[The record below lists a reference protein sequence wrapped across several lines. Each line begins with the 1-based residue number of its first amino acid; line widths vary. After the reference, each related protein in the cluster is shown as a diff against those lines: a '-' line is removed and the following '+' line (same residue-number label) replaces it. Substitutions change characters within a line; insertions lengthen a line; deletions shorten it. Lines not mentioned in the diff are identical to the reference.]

1 MYLFKI
7 HKGIY
12 ARVFIILS
20 CLFLF
25 IPSINQTDYVN
36 PTITSKTLF
45 FVYTIL
51 IAFSFYILNIIVNRK
66 KVFVLK
72 ISKIDVSV
80 SAIFILIIVNKYF
93 LQSNYGFSIRFIEL
107 LGLGVLYIVLR
118 NFSFKNYIWLL
129 LVIVVSGIIQAVYGN
144 LQLLGYYASN
154 HSIFKMT
161 GSYFNPG
168 PYAGFLT
175 AVWPIALGMYLFKDK
190 EVKQLQLKN
199 KSNYTHNLI
208 TVLFEYIP
216 LLGII
221 SIILVLPAT
230 QSRSA
235 WLAVL
240 LSSAILIEYRYSI
253 LKELF
258 KNINR
263 LKKSVLIIVSLS
275 IIGAGLIGVYNFKE
289 ESSNGRLF
297 IWEVSTKIIKENP
310 FFGVG
315 HDRFKANYMNA
326 QADFFKENGETK
338 DALVADNTYYAFN
351 EWLQYIVE
359 NGLIGVV
366 FLALFLYVL
375 FKVTVGE
382 NKKNIAIILFSGL
395 LAISV
400 FAFFSYPMQ
409 ILPIKMILIVLI
421 GFLSKLDR
429 KKYKIISIQ
438 NRSRPYALGFFKTA
452 IFILSTIGIVKG
464 VTYTNTLEK
473 SFKMWQNALS
483 TYQYGDYEGA
493 IQEYEEAYPI
503 LKKEGDFLMNYGKAL
518 SMNKQ
523 NRQAVK
529 ILEEAKIHLN
539 TTIIETALGDAYRD
553 LKQCNNAEKAYQN
566 AANMIP
572 IRFFPMYL
580 LAKMY
585 DESGNRTEAIAMAQK
600 ILNKNIKVP
609 STAIKEMKAEMKIL
623 VKSDNN
629 NGHKN

>member
-1 MYLFKI
+1 MGYLTCNR
-7 HKGIY
+7 Y
-12 ARVFIILS
+12 IIQ
-20 CLFLF
+20 
-25 IPSINQTDYVN
+25 PEYN
-36 PTITSKTLF
+36 
-45 FVYTIL
+45 
-51 IAFSFYILNIIVNRK
+51 
-66 KVFVLK
+66 
-72 ISKIDVSV
+72 
-80 SAIFILIIVNKYF
+80 
-93 LQSNYGFSIRFIEL
+93 FSIRYIEL
-107 LGLGVLYIVLR
+107 LGLGVLYTVLR

-129 LVIVVSGIIQAVYGN
+129 LAIVVSGTIQAVYGN

-154 HSIFKMT
+154 HSLFRMT

-175 AVWPIALGMYLFKDK
+175 AVWSVALGLYLFKDK
-190 EVKQLQLKN
+190 MLKQLLPTN

-208 TVLFEYIP
+208 AVLFEYIP
-216 LLGII
+216 LLGVI
-221 SIILVLPAT
+221 SILLVLPTT

-240 LSSAILIEYRYSI
+240 LSSTVLIEYRYHI
-253 LKELF
+253 LKGVF

-275 IIGAGLIGVYNFKE
+275 IIGAGLFGVYNFKK

-326 QADFFKENGETK
+326 QAHFFKENGETK

-359 NGLIGVV
+359 NGLIGGV
-366 FLALFLYVL
+366 FLALFLYIL
-375 FKVTVGE
+375 FKVTVDE
-382 NKKNIAIILFSGL
+382 PQKFIVIILFSGL

-409 ILPIKMILIVLI
+409 ILPVKMILIVLI

-429 KKYKIISIQ
+429 KKYIILSIQ
-438 NRSRPYALGFFKTA
+438 NRSRPYVFGFSKTA

-464 VTYTNTLEK
+464 VTYTNTLGE
-473 SFKMWQNALS
+473 SFTMWQNALS

-493 IQEYEEAYPI
+493 IQEYEQVYSI
-503 LKKEGDFLMNYGKAL
+503 LKKEGDFLMNYGKTL
-518 SMNKQ
+518 SINKQ
-523 NRQAVK
+523 NKQAVK

-539 TTIIETALGDAYRD
+539 TTIIETALGDAYKG
-553 LKQCNNAEKAYQN
+553 LKQYNKAEEAYQN
-566 AANMIP
+566 ATNMIP

-585 DESGNRTEAIAMAQK
+585 DESGNRIEAIAMAQK
-600 ILNKNIKVP
+600 ILNKDIKVP

-629 NGHKN
+629 NCHKN